1 MNDTTNQAQLLVA
14 FQDLEEMI
22 REAED
27 PQQRARLES
36 LGFPVTGIEEL
47 RSALGALES
56 KISPAMV
63 TRYRRLR
70 QRTGRAIV
78 PVVNGACTGC
88 FNNTPSSFTSSVH
101 RGKVINCESCGRMLY
116 WP

>member
-1 MNDTTNQAQLLVA
+1 MTDKHEAHLLVA
-14 FQDLEEMI
+14 LQDLEEMI

-27 PQQRARLES
+27 PAQRAKLES
-36 LGFPVTGIEEL
+36 MGFPVTGIDEL
-47 RSALGALES
+47 RSALKALES
-56 KISPAMV
+56 QIRPAMIAK
-63 TRYRRLR
+63 YRRLR

-88 FNNTPSSFTSSVH
+88 FTNTPSSFTSSVH
-101 RGKVINCESCGRMLY
+101 HGKVINCESCGRMLY

>member
-1 MNDTTNQAQLLVA
+1 MSAENQAQLLVA
-14 FQDLEEMI
+14 LQDLEEMI

-27 PQQRARLES
+27 PQQRARLEAM
-36 LGFPVTGIEEL
+36 GFPVTGLDELKAARKKLEEQ
-47 RSALGALES
+47 
-56 KISPAMV
+56 ISPAMAA
-63 TRYRRLR
+63 RYRRLR

-78 PVVNGACTGC
+78 PVVGGACTGC
-88 FNNTPSSFTSSVH
+88 FTNTPSVFTSSVN

>member
-1 MNDTTNQAQLLVA
+1 MVAENQAQLLVA
-14 FQDLEEMI
+14 LQELEEMI

-27 PQQRARLES
+27 PQQRAKMEAM
-36 LGFPVTGIEEL
+36 GFPVTGIDEL
-47 RSALGALES
+47 HNALKVLE
-56 KISPAMV
+56 KQISPAMKS
-63 TRYRRLR
+63 RYQRLR

-88 FNNTPSSFTSSVH
+88 FNNTPSVFTSSVN
-101 RGKVINCESCGRMLY
+101 RGKVINCENCGRMLY

>member
-1 MNDTTNQAQLLVA
+1 MADKNEAQLLVA
-14 FQDLEEMI
+14 LQDLEEMI

-27 PQQRARLES
+27 PAQRAKLEAM
-36 LGFPVTGIEEL
+36 GFPVTGIDEL
-47 RSALGALES
+47 HSALKVLES
-56 KISPAMV
+56 EISPAMLG
-63 TRYRRLR
+63 RYRRLR

-88 FNNTPSSFTSSVH
+88 FTNTPASFTSSVH
-101 RGKVINCESCGRMLY
+101 YGKVVNCESCGRMLY

>member
-1 MNDTTNQAQLLVA
+1 MGEKNEAQLLVA
-14 FQDLEEMI
+14 LQDLEEMI

-27 PQQRARLES
+27 PQQRAKLES
-36 LGFPVTGIEEL
+36 MGFPVTGIEEL
-47 RSALGALES
+47 RAALGALEAE
-56 KISPAMV
+56 IRPAMLAK
-63 TRYRRLR
+63 YRRLR

-88 FNNTPSSFTSSVH
+88 FTNIPSSFTSSVH
-101 RGKVINCESCGRMLY
+101 HGKVINCESCGRMLY

>member
-1 MNDTTNQAQLLVA
+1 MGEQNQAQLLVA
-14 FQDLEEMI
+14 LQDLEEMI

-27 PQQRARLES
+27 KQQRAKLEAM
-36 LGFPVTGIEEL
+36 GFPVTGIDEL
-47 RSALGALES
+47 HDALTALEAQ
-56 KISPAMV
+56 ISPAMKS
-63 TRYRRLR
+63 RYRRLR

-88 FNNTPSSFTSSVH
+88 FTNTPSVFTSSVN

>member
-1 MNDTTNQAQLLVA
+1 MADKNGPHLLVA
-14 FQDLEEMI
+14 LQDLEEMI

-27 PQQRARLES
+27 PSQRAKLEAM
-36 LGFPVTGIEEL
+36 GFPVTGIEEL
-47 RSALGALES
+47 RKALQALEAE
-56 KISPAMV
+56 ISPAMLG
-63 TRYRRLR
+63 RYRRLR

-88 FNNTPSSFTSSVH
+88 FNNTPASFRSSVH
-101 RGKVINCESCGRMLY
+101 DGKVINCENCGRMLY

>member
-1 MNDTTNQAQLLVA
+1 MSGPNQAQLLVA
-14 FQDLEEMI
+14 LQDLEEMI

-27 PQQRARLES
+27 PGQRARLES

-47 RSALGALES
+47 RKALQALES
-56 KISPAMV
+56 KISPAMT

-70 QRTGRAIV
+70 TRTGRAIV

-88 FNNTPSSFTSSVH
+88 FNNTPAVFTSSVN
-101 RGKVINCESCGRMLY
+101 RGKVINCENCGRMLY

>member
-1 MNDTTNQAQLLVA
+1 MGGQDQAHLLVA
-14 FQDLEEMI
+14 LQDLEEMI

-27 PQQRARLES
+27 SQQRAKLEAM
-36 LGFPVTGIEEL
+36 GFPVTGIEEL
-47 RSALGALES
+47 HKALKALEDQITPGMRS
-56 KISPAMV
+56 
-63 TRYRRLR
+63 RYQRLR

-88 FNNTPSSFTSSVH
+88 FTNTPAVFTSSVN
-101 RGKVINCESCGRMLY
+101 RGKVINCENCGRMLY

>member
-1 MNDTTNQAQLLVA
+1 MSGPNQAQLLVA
-14 FQDLEEMI
+14 LQDLEEMI

-27 PQQRARLES
+27 PGQRARLES

-47 RSALGALES
+47 HKALEALQS

-63 TRYRRLR
+63 TRYQRLR
-70 QRTGRAIV
+70 ARTGRAIV

-88 FNNTPSSFTSSVH
+88 FNNTPSVFTSSVN
-101 RGKVINCESCGRMLY
+101 RGKVINCENCGRMLY